1 MKKQFLV
8 LIFMLTS
15 VATVLSQSTQKIK
28 GDRNITIKQTFI
40 DDFETIVVDGDFAI
54 EVVYNSKPSVEIEVD
69 DNLHDVIQFNV
80 VDSVLS
86 FYQTMRITSKKKL
99 NIKVNYSE
107 TLRNIE
113 VKGDGEIRSLTSM
126 ELGNIALYTSD
137 NSRAYLNINSKIFD
151 YKSSGKSK
159 ARLNLKTDSSYVE
172 LSDTSKLDA
181 LIKSRVANFDLFQ
194 RSDATIEGISD
205 ASLIRVDNLSNLTG
219 SEFQVKQVEAILED
233 NSNMTIAA
241 EESISISASGN
252 SELYLYNNPS
262 IIINKFEGNSK
273 MQKKERQ

>member
-113 VKGDGEIRSLTSM
+113 V
-126 ELGNIALYTSD
+126 
-137 NSRAYLNINSKIFD
+137 
-151 YKSSGKSK
+151 
-159 ARLNLKTDSSYVE
+159 
-172 LSDTSKLDA
+172 
-181 LIKSRVANFDLFQ
+181 
-194 RSDATIEGISD
+194 
-205 ASLIRVDNLSNLTG
+205 
-219 SEFQVKQVEAILED
+219 
-233 NSNMTIAA
+233 
-241 EESISISASGN
+241 
-252 SELYLYNNPS
+252 
-262 IIINKFEGNSK
+262 
-273 MQKKERQ
+273 